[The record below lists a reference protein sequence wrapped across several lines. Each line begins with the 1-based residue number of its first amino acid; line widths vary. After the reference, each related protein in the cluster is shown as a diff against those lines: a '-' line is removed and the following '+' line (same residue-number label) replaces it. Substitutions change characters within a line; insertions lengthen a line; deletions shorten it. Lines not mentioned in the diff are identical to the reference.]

1 MPEGIELIGL
11 LATRCFCVVQNQ
23 KGVADAMI
31 EAEKYNIFLGPCKY
45 NLSIRPIRFQ
55 LPEFRAASRE
65 SPPIPAVGGCLPVAL
80 TRV

>member
-31 EAEKYNIFLGPCKY
+31 EASLRI
-45 NLSIRPIRFQ
+45 
-55 LPEFRAASRE
+55 
-65 SPPIPAVGGCLPVAL
+65 
-80 TRV
+80 

>member
-31 EAEKYNIFLGPCKY
+31 EAGE
-45 NLSIRPIRFQ
+45 S
-55 LPEFRAASRE
+55 LPEIVQLS
-65 SPPIPAVGGCLPVAL
+65 V
-80 TRV
+80 

>member
-31 EAEKYNIFLGPCKY
+31 EAQKG
-45 NLSIRPIRFQ
+45 RPD
-55 LPEFRAASRE
+55 
-65 SPPIPAVGGCLPVAL
+65 PAPRTSSSTGK
-80 TRV
+80 TRP

>member
-31 EAEKYNIFLGPCKY
+31 EALV
-45 NLSIRPIRFQ
+45 
-55 LPEFRAASRE
+55 RARII
-65 SPPIPAVGGCLPVAL
+65 SPPP
-80 TRV
+80 

>member
-31 EAEKYNIFLGPCKY
+31 EAQMCTSSMAKRAGP
-45 NLSIRPIRFQ
+45 SIH
-55 LPEFRAASRE
+55 
-65 SPPIPAVGGCLPVAL
+65 V
-80 TRV
+80 